1 MHVNMSQEPFYTEIY
16 RKNAGAQ
23 LEHPDQA
30 PAFTRTVDTVFGEQ
44 LSIVQNPLSSLWS
57 SDWKGFPQWILNFPN
72 ILLRKNSHQQQA
84 FFSHCSLGTSEFL
97 DHQIF
102 LFPPVV

>member
-1 MHVNMSQEPFYTEIY
+1 MHANMSQEPFYTEIY

-57 SDWKGFPQWILNFPN
+57 SDWKGFSQWILNFPS
-72 ILLRKNSHQQQA
+72 ILLRKTPINNRL
-84 FFSHCSLGTSEFL
+84 FFHIAHWVQVSF
-97 DHQIF
+97 
-102 LFPPVV
+102 